1 MKKWLDTFIKEKDL
15 PMEEV
20 FSIDKNGTCNIMS
33 YKTIYEHILITGE
46 NEQQKIKEMII
57 KIDFLNGDVLKY
69 FRHLGNAIARSTPCL

>member
-33 YKTIYEHILITGE
+33 YKTISEHILITGE

-69 FRHLGNAIARSTPCL
+69 FRHLGNAIARSAPCF

>member
-1 MKKWLDTFIKEKDL
+1 MKKWLDTFIKEKNL

-20 FSIDKNGTCNIMS
+20 FSIDKNGTYNIMS

-69 FRHLGNAIARSTPCL
+69 FRHLGTAIARST